1 MACSDD
7 TRNYEYILSD
17 SGVRGVSAE
26 ENNVI
31 VLVEEKLPEDEIPDG
46 KLARERIDDDTKV
59 VEVNDITAHG
69 VRAQLE
75 SPRRRYRPVRPGV
88 SEMNASGG
96 AATAGFMARVT
107 DPSAAEIGLNAE
119 QGDVVRVSNQHVYGR
134 SENAEV
140 GEPIV
145 QPSPI
150 DGDSN
155 GTVGE
160 YIGGSLLEDGSPA
173 DAAVRSVSKSERRSQ
188 RAYMPHGIGPMKTGN
203 GSVLRGD
210 SVQKTGRTTGLTDG
224 RVTATSA
231 TVDVSYGDAHEKVRR
246 RDVLVTTATSK
257 GGDSGAPL
265 LTKPESGRPALI
277 GHVFSGSD
285 RVSIADKLE
294 NIEEQL
300 GVSALAMPE
309 RAEEPE
315 SPDRPDQPDER
326 PSDPGNGGGQP
337 QDPGDRP
344 DEGPNEPGVPSDRAL
359 INQVAE
365 AFEQRYGSDSVL
377 IEPRLK
383 SGREPDIVVDTN
395 LGVLMIEAEDDPES
409 VLTESVSQA
418 LLYAGH
424 SHDALSMV
432 VYPDSI
438 EMEQPE
444 FGLLRS
450 NCPVPFR
457 AFPADFPAF

>member
-1 MACSDD
+1 MSCGE
-7 TRNYEYILSD
+7 TRNYEYVLSD
-17 SGVRGVSAE
+17 DGVRGVSAE
-26 ENNVI
+26 DETVV
-31 VLVEEKLPEDEIPDG
+31 VLVEEKLPESEIPDG
-46 KLARERIDDDTKV
+46 KLARERIDADTKV
-59 VEVNDITAHG
+59 VEINDVSALD
-69 VRAQLE
+69 VRARLE

-107 DPSAAEIGLNAE
+107 DPSAAEIGLNADAG
-119 QGDVVRVSNQHVYGR
+119 QVVRVSNQHVYGR

-145 QPSPI
+145 QPSPM

-160 YIGGSLLEDGSPA
+160 YVGGSLLEDGSPA
-173 DAAVRSVSKSERRSQ
+173 DAAVRSVSESERRSQ
-188 RAYMPHGIGPMKTGN
+188 RAYMPHGVGPMKVKN
-203 GSVLRGD
+203 GSVMRGD

-224 RVTATSA
+224 RVTATNA
-231 TVDVSYGDAHEKVRR
+231 TVDVSYGDAHENVRR
-246 RDVLVTTATSK
+246 RDVLVTTAQSK

-265 LTKPESGRPALI
+265 LTKPDSGRPALI
-277 GHVFSGSD
+277 GHVFSGSQ
-285 RVSIADKLE
+285 RVSIADKLG

-300 GVSALAMPE
+300 GVTALAAPE
-309 RAEEPE
+309 REPEEP
-315 SPDRPDQPDER
+315 
-326 PSDPGNGGGQP
+326 PSDPGEGGGSP

-344 DEGPNEPGVPSDRAL
+344 DEGPNEGGVPSDRAL
-359 INQVAE
+359 INQVAR
-365 AFEQRYGSDSVL
+365 AFEERYGSDKVL

-395 LGVLMIEAEDDPES
+395 LGVLMIEAEDDAES
-409 VLTESVSQA
+409 VLRESVSQD

-424 SHDALSMV
+424 SQDAIGMV

-438 EMEQPE
+438 DVPQPE
-444 FGLLRS
+444 LGFLRAQS
-450 NCPVPFR
+450 QVPFR

>member
-1 MACSDD
+1 MSCGE
-7 TRNYEYILSD
+7 TRNYEYVLSD
-17 SGVRGVSAE
+17 DGVRGVSAE
-26 ENNVI
+26 DETVV

-46 KLARERIDDDTKV
+46 KLARERIDADTKV
-59 VEVNDITAHG
+59 VEVNDVSALD
-69 VRAQLE
+69 VRARLE

-107 DPSAAEIGLNAE
+107 DPSAAEIGLNADAG
-119 QGDVVRVSNQHVYGR
+119 QVVRVSNQHVYGR
-134 SENAEV
+134 SEQAEI

-145 QPSPI
+145 QPSPM

-160 YIGGSLLEDGSPA
+160 YVGGSLLEDGSPA
-173 DAAVRSVSKSERRSQ
+173 DAAVRSVSESERRSQ

-203 GSVLRGD
+203 GSVMRGD

-224 RVTATSA
+224 RVTATNA
-231 TVDVSYGDAHEKVRR
+231 TVDVSYGDAHENVRR
-246 RDVLVTTATSK
+246 RDVLVTTAQSK

-265 LTKPESGRPALI
+265 LTKPEDGRPALI
-277 GHVFSGSD
+277 GHVFSGSQ

-300 GVSALAMPE
+300 GVTALAAPE
-309 RAEEPE
+309 REPEEP
-315 SPDRPDQPDER
+315 
-326 PSDPGNGGGQP
+326 PSDPGEGGGSP

-359 INQVAE
+359 INQVAR
-365 AFEQRYGSDSVL
+365 AFEERYGSDSVL

-395 LGVLMIEAEDDPES
+395 LGVLMIEAEDDAES
-409 VLTESVSQA
+409 VLRESVSQA

-424 SHDALSMV
+424 SQNAIPMV
-432 VYPDSI
+432 VYPEGIDVP
-438 EMEQPE
+438 QPE
-444 FGLLRS
+444 LGFLRAQS
-450 NCPVPFR
+450 QVPFR
-457 AFPADFPAF
+457 AFPSDFPAF